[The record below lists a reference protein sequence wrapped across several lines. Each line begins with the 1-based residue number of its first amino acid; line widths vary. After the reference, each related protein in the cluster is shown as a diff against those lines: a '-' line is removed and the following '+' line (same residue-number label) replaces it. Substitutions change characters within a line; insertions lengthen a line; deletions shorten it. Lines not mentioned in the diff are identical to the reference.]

1 MPRSAGPAR
10 LAVRTPVSTPV
21 RSVGAFLKA
30 DQPEAAGTVRALV
43 AWLRERRVEVR
54 GDAECERWTDLKATP
69 RDELAA
75 WADLLVGLGGDGTL
89 LAVARAAGTRR
100 VPILGINLGTF
111 GYLTEVN
118 VDEMF
123 AVLERV
129 LAGEEVVES
138 RMRLEVVAER
148 GGVEVGCYQ
157 ALNDAVITK
166 TALSRMIDLETR
178 ADGASVTT
186 YHADGLIVS
195 TPTGST
201 AYSLSAGGPILL
213 PGSDVMVLTPICSH
227 SLTQRPLV
235 LPQSCILEI
244 TVRTRG
250 DEAFLTV
257 DGQEG
262 LALRAGDRVAVR
274 RSEHPID
281 IVASPYRTR
290 FDILRAKLRWGER

>member
-1 MPRSAGPAR
+1 MPGLRA
-10 LAVRTPVSTPV
+10 PVH
-21 RSVGAFLKA
+21 SVGIFLKP
-30 DQPEAAGTVRALV
+30 DQPEAEDTLRALV
-43 AWLRERRVEVR
+43 GWLRERGVSVR
-54 GDAECERWTDLKATP
+54 GDAECERWTKLEATP
-69 RDELAA
+69 REELAA

-100 VPILGINLGTF
+100 VPILGVNLGSF

-123 AVLERV
+123 PVLERV
-129 LAGEEVVES
+129 LGGHAEVET
-138 RMRLEVVAER
+138 RMRLDVLAER
-148 GGVEVGCYQ
+148 DGAVIGRYL

-178 ADGASVTT
+178 ADGAEVTT
-186 YHADGLIVS
+186 YHADGLIAS

-213 PGSDVMVLTPICSH
+213 PGSGVMVLTPICSH
-227 SLTQRPLV
+227 ALTQRPLV
-235 LPQSCILEI
+235 LPQTCVVEI
-244 TVRTRG
+244 SVRTRG
-250 DEAFLTV
+250 EEAFLTV

-262 LALRAGDRVAVR
+262 LRLRAGDRVTVR
-274 RSEHPID
+274 RSPHPVE
-281 IVASPYRTR
+281 IVSSPYRTR